1 MVKQGNKR
9 MRNRKDSGFSLLEV
23 IIVLAIAGGI
33 MVMYTQ
39 YARKKAESIAQQNV
53 SDAIVAEMKGVL
65 NFVDDDEIALYNEPD
80 EIPNPLYEDN
90 VDDPKPTSDYRVRI
104 TNELDDV
111 DTGSEDYYYLWGDYN
126 NSKNQKRYLFLSKK
140 CDVTLKSDYEFEK
153 EYLPCFMR
161 NTAKNSMP
169 SIERIGFAGTK
180 ETNSARANDI
190 NRIDVIVRFKKEQ
203 KNGDYFFADYYPHFS
218 ESLSK
223 AGITISHAML
233 VHRNSTNAHWMVVK
247 QKKDG
252 KTPIEFGAIANN
264 LDALNQYT
272 TGEFGIRF
280 TIDTNDNSSNSGAGG
295 GKVCWTQ
302 GESGVKLCYDD
313 NKGTG
318 THGEQGVL
326 ALEMSDPSKDN
337 GVMPGT
343 LKANVVMENTANRV
357 FIFKRERGEI
367 VFDDDGKPQP
377 YLYNDLETMHDPD
390 ASWGDPFPGEITMN
404 DSTSDFVYSDG
415 RHYSSHTWDAF
426 ELTTPPTV
434 SYSGPGIE
442 GGEKQ
447 GINID
452 NRGMD
457 EHGTP
462 LPDLPAYQP
471 YNDAADYSHPE
482 AQQPYDRNVGGYRL
496 PVQTCPQFEQDI
508 ILRDAKGQPLMDD
521 AGAVRKY
528 RYVRKLYPHMA
539 AALSSISAFQE
550 TGPGQRSAANYD
562 YASEAR
568 ARLNSAAKNKLGQLG
583 GISVQ
588 VEFALQN
595 GQVYSRGYENNAGH
609 YVHEKTKYVWVVSST
624 MGMFDGDTGEGR
636 NVLNPSVSY
645 VFTTW
650 CSTIPQDGTPA
661 DVLDT
666 QQYQ

>member
-9 MRNRKDSGFSLLEV
+9 MRNRKDSGFSLLEI
-23 IIVLAIAGGI
+23 IIVLAIAGGV

-65 NFVDDDEIALYNEPD
+65 NFVDDDEIALYDEPD

-90 VDDPKPTSDYRVRI
+90 EDDPKPTSDYRVRI

-169 SIERIGFAGTK
+169 SIERIGFAGSK
-180 ETNSARANDI
+180 EKNSDRANDI

-203 KNGDYFFADYYPHFS
+203 KKGDYFFVDYYPHFS

-223 AGITISHAML
+223 AGINITHAML

-295 GKVCWTQ
+295 GRVCWTQ
-302 GESGVKLCYDD
+302 GENGVKLCYDD

-318 THGEQGVL
+318 AHGEQSIL
-326 ALEMSDPSKDN
+326 ALEMTDPGKKN

-343 LKANVVMENTANRV
+343 LKANLVSENTANRV

-367 VFDDDGKPQP
+367 VFDEDGKPVP
-377 YLYNDLETMHDPD
+377 YLYKGLP
-390 ASWGDPFPGEITMN
+390 AEITMN
-404 DSTSDFVYSDG
+404 DWISSQNESWGRDYSI
-415 RHYSSHTWDAF
+415 HTWDAF
-426 ELTTPPTV
+426 ELTTPAMM
-434 SYSGPGIE
+434 SYSDAS
-442 GGEKQ
+442 
-447 GINID
+447 ID
-452 NRGMD
+452 GWNPDGSAVGYD
-457 EHGTP
+457 IDHHGNK
-462 LPDLPAYQP
+462 PDLPAYQP
-471 YNDAADYSHPE
+471 YSDKPAGRSDSTGWYEENIY
-482 AQQPYDRNVGGYRL
+482 GYRF
-496 PVQTCPQFEQDI
+496 PVQTCPQLEQDI
-508 ILRDAKGQPLMDD
+508 ILRDANGQPLVDD
-521 AGAVRKY
+521 KGEVRKY
-528 RYVRKLYPHMA
+528 KYVRKLYPRMA
-539 AALSSISAFQE
+539 AALSSISAF
-550 TGPGQRSAANYD
+550 PGGNTSNPGTAASALYGD
-562 YASEAR
+562 LSKTR
-568 ARLNSAAKNKLGQLG
+568 ALLNSDGVQKLGQFG

-588 VEFALQN
+588 VEFAEQDTK
-595 GQVYSRGYENNAGH
+595 GWGGDYENAGGH
-609 YVHEKTKYVWVVSST
+609 YIYEKNKYVWVVSAT

-636 NVLNPSVSY
+636 NVLNPTMSY

-650 CSTIPQDGTPA
+650 CSTLPQDGTPA
-661 DVLDT
+661 DILDT

>member
-9 MRNRKDSGFSLLEV
+9 MRNRKDSGFSLLEI
-23 IIVLAIAGGI
+23 IIVLAIAGGV

-65 NFVDDDEIALYNEPD
+65 NFVDDDEIALYDVPD

-90 VDDPKPTSDYRVRI
+90 EDDPKPTSDYRVRI

-126 NSKNQKRYLFLSKK
+126 NKKNQKRYLFLSKK

-169 SIERIGFAGTK
+169 SIERIGFAGSK
-180 ETNSARANDI
+180 ETNSDRANDI

-203 KNGDYFFADYYPHFS
+203 KNGDYFFVDYYPHFS

-264 LDALNQYT
+264 LDALKQYT

-318 THGEQGVL
+318 AHGEQGVL
-326 ALEMSDPSKDN
+326 ALEMTDPVKKK

-343 LKANVVMENTANRV
+343 LKANVVTENTANRV
-357 FIFKRERGEI
+357 YIFKRERGEI
-367 VFDDDGKPQP
+367 VFDEDGKPVP
-377 YLYNDLETMHDPD
+377 YLYNDYED
-390 ASWGDPFPGEITMN
+390 APGDPFPAEVPMS
-404 DSTSDFVYSDG
+404 DSTSQWLYSDG
-415 RHYSSHTWDAF
+415 YDYAIHTYDAF
-426 ELTTPPTV
+426 ELTTPAMV
-434 SYSGPGIE
+434 SYGGLAISGPASGV
-442 GGEKQ
+442 
-447 GINID
+447 NID
-452 NRGMD
+452 RR
-457 EHGTP
+457 E
-462 LPDLPAYQP
+462 PDPDFPAYQP
-471 YNDAADYSHPE
+471 YSDAANYSHPPE
-482 AQQPYDRNVGGYRL
+482 QGFYDMNAGGYRF
-496 PVQTCPQFEQDI
+496 PVQACPQFEQDI
-508 ILRDAKGQPLMDD
+508 ILTDAKGQPLLDD
-521 AGAVRKY
+521 KGQVRKSK
-528 RYVRKLYPHMA
+528 YVRKLYPRMA
-539 AALSSISAFQE
+539 AAISSISAFKE
-550 TGPGQRSAANYD
+550 GMTGNIAAD
-562 YASEAR
+562 YGDLSKTREK
-568 ARLNSAAKNKLGQLG
+568 LNSGVANKLGQLG

-588 VEFALQN
+588 VEFAQQDS
-595 GQVYSRGYENNAGH
+595 QVYSMNYKNSGGH
-609 YVHEKTKYVWVVSST
+609 YIHEKTKYVWVVSAT

-636 NVLNPSVSY
+636 NVLNPTMSY
-645 VFTTW
+645 VFNTW

-661 DVLDT
+661 DILDT